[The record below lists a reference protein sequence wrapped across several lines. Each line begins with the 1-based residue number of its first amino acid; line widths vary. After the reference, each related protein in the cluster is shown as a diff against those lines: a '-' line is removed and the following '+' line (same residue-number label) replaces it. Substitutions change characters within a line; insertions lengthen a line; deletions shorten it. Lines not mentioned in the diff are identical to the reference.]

1 MVVAAFKLRD
11 FLQYTLNALGS
22 SKLQGKGNLL
32 KAMKARATTASRKVK
47 PYQFG
52 MKFLYSQ

>member
-1 MVVAAFKLRD
+1 MVVAAFKLRG

-32 KAMKARATTASRKVK
+32 KVMKARGSGFIELDIV
-47 PYQFG
+47 
-52 MKFLYSQ
+52 